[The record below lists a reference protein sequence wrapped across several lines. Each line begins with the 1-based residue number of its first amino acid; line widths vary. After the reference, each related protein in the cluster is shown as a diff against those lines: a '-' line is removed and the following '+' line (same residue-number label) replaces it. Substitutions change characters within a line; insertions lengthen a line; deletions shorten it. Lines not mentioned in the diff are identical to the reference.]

1 MPASERRGWGR
12 GEWGAVLILFLLL
25 LARACAWGVQYW
37 PQLDDYIQ
45 MHNYLQHGSLA
56 ELQANVGVLGARPLA
71 GLGDY
76 FLWGRMFSFLIVGVA
91 LISLMYALSAVM
103 LRRQLGRYFPVS
115 PLFPVIFTLL
125 PLGVEGTYWM
135 SASTRVVC
143 GLFCAVLASGAFLRW
158 MDTGRWAWAL
168 GFCLLQALPMG
179 FYEQSGIFAVTL
191 VVGLAILEVIRSR
204 RRVLRALLSLWSLP
218 AMGLYF
224 LVTRLLTVG
233 ELYTGR
239 SKVVLPGDP
248 AWGESLLPEILRQF
262 RAVFLSGNF
271 HTLARGLVR
280 GLKAALTGAILP
292 AFLVAALLCLL
303 LGRLWWKK
311 GAAGERGKNLS
322 PWLALVA
329 GVLLFAAPLTIFLVL
344 ENPWFSFRGAVTSF
358 AGLALVCDTVFTALL
373 GRLPGFRKG
382 TAAAAALLA
391 LVFWT
396 AGASEVGDYRSAWQA
411 DQQVG
416 EAVVEV
422 LKEDFPNPWANGD
435 TRRVGILN
443 IQPCYLEDQN
453 YYYHEHIH
461 GCTESSWA
469 FQGLLT
475 CLGGE
480 GTWDV
485 TPLPLEPVYYHWN
498 QTTNRPETF
507 DALYWYD
514 GETIFPV
521 ELTEIGEHRFR
532 VSDQRGVTLGEIW
545 EDWDGKGYFS
555 PEQGENPGKI

>member
-1 MPASERRGWGR
+1 MSRRR
-12 GEWGAVLILFLLL
+12 EWESAVALFLLL
-25 LARACAWGVQYW
+25 LVRACAWGVQYW

-45 MHNYLQHGSLA
+45 MHNYLQHGSLG
-56 ELQANVGVLGARPLA
+56 ELQAAVGILGARPLA

-76 FLWGRMFSFLIVGVA
+76 FLWGRMFSFLILGVA
-91 LISLMYALSAVM
+91 LISLMYALSALM
-103 LRRQLGRYFPVS
+103 LRRQLSRYFSVS
-115 PLFPVIFTLL
+115 PLFLVLFCLL

-143 GLFCAVLASGAFLRW
+143 GLFCALLASGAFLRW
-158 MDTGRWAWAL
+158 MDTGRWTWAL
-168 GFCLLQALPMG
+168 VFGVLQVLPMG

-204 RRVLRALLSLWSLP
+204 RRLLRALLSLWSLP

-233 ELYTGR
+233 ELYADR
-239 SKVVLPGDP
+239 SKVMLPNDP
-248 AWGESLLPEILRQF
+248 DWAESLLPEILHQF
-262 RAVFLSGNF
+262 KAVFISGNVN
-271 HTLARGLVR
+271 TLVKGCARGLEAV
-280 GLKAALTGAILP
+280 LTGAILP
-292 AFLVAALLCLL
+292 AFLIAALLCLL
-303 LGRLWWKK
+303 LGRLWWKD
-311 GAAGERGKNLS
+311 GETGERAEKRLS

-329 GVLLFAAPLTIFLVL
+329 GALLFVAPLTIFLVL

-358 AGLALVCDTVFTALL
+358 AGLALVCDTVFTVLL

-382 TAAAAALLA
+382 TAVFAALLA

-396 AGASEVGDYRSAWQA
+396 AGASEVRDYRAAWEA

-422 LKEDFPNPWANGD
+422 LKEDFPEPWANGD
-435 TRRVGILN
+435 TRRIGILN
-443 IQPCYLEDQN
+443 ILPTYLEEQN

-480 GTWDV
+480 GTWNV

-507 DALYWYD
+507 DVLYWYD
-514 GETIFPV
+514 GETIFPI
-521 ELTEIGEHRFR
+521 ELTETGEHCFQ
-532 VSDQRGVTLGEIW
+532 VLNGEGELMGEIW
-545 EDWDGKGYFS
+545 EDWDGKGYFT
-555 PEQGENPGKI
+555 PEQG